1 MPFLISF
8 KYWVYT
14 NKDLHQHKHC
24 KNYIHWYFL
33 KVSIYKLKYL
43 LHRQQK
49 FYIEAAAASN
59 ISLPEQ
65 PVNFD
70 PDSSWLQ
77 FHLGINRYALYSRD
91 DQNIDKLL
99 QDMHS
104 ATIIGAGGYLS
115 IAKIL
120 MIDNP

>member
-1 MPFLISF
+1 MWGTQTFQKL
-8 KYWVYT
+8 YT
-14 NKDLHQHKHC
+14 LTV
-24 KNYIHWYFL
+24 L
-33 KVSIYKLKYL
+33 KVSIWKLKYL

-70 PDSSWLQ
+70 PDANWLK

-91 DQNIDKLL
+91 DQSIDKLL
-99 QDMHS
+99 QDMQS
-104 ATIIGAGGYLS
+104 AIIIGAGGYLS
-115 IAKIL
+115 IARIQN
-120 MIDNP
+120 IDDW